1 MGYKR
6 DNIPELG
13 PDRAGRKLAR
23 TAASKGRGRLGAS
36 GRGLGPRR
44 TGKLV
49 LFDFSEPRAK
59 ARVALAAAG
68 AAAVGLSMGAVAVSV
83 ILNISQRNAV
93 PPQVVRVA
101 LPPAPAPAASVPVAA
116 AVKQA
121 AKQAKQAK
129 RAERSRDLE
138 CLTEAVYF
146 EARGESRDGQLAV
159 AQVVL
164 NRVKHPAFP
173 KSVCGVVYQGAK
185 NRKGCQFSFA
195 CDGRAEHASESAAW
209 RRAQKIAARAL
220 AGVVVGEIGSAT
232 HFHALRV
239 QPSWGPGL
247 RQTAQ
252 VGLHVFYKLTP
263 RGSAKREAAP
273 EKVEF
278 TRLASAE
285 AEGAELTQ
293 VKDDAVAHADAAS
306 TSAVETGPPPAEAAA
321 E

>member
-1 MGYKR
+1 
-6 DNIPELG
+6 L
-13 PDRAGRKLAR
+13 L
-23 TAASKGRGRLGAS
+23 
-36 GRGLGPRR
+36 
-44 TGKLV
+44 
-49 LFDFSEPRAK
+49 DFSKLRAQ

-83 ILNISQRNAV
+83 ILNLPQRETV

-116 AVKQA
+116 AVSEASRQA
-121 AKQAKQAK
+121 AKQAK
-129 RAERSRDLE
+129 RSRDLE

-164 NRVKHPAFP
+164 NRVKHPSFP
-173 KSVCGVVYQGAK
+173 KTVCGVVYQGAK
-185 NRKGCQFSFA
+185 NRRGCQFSFA
-195 CDGRAEHASESAAW
+195 CDGRAEHASEGAAW
-209 RRAQKIAARAL
+209 RRAQKVAARAL

-239 QPSWGPGL
+239 QPGWGPGL

-252 VGLHVFYKLTP
+252 VGLHVFYKLVP

-285 AEGAELTQ
+285 GEGAELSE
-293 VKDDAVAHADAAS
+293 VKDAAAVTHAEAAS
-306 TSAVETGPPPAEAAA
+306 APAVETGPPPAEEAA